1 MHSPSTSSA
10 ELTPPAALRNR
21 HRSFMPDEVL
31 GESGFDSTRGRTV
44 DRVHRD
50 AFLALDAT
58 GARQRVVPI
67 VFETHED
74 VDTVAGD
81 AAPRVVCEAEPV
93 VHFPSGEQDPDE
105 GGNVEHRP
113 ELDASGIDRQR
124 PIWDEP
130 VSRRPNP
137 ERGTAYDEVAHSSGH
152 ALLDVDDAAIPEP
165 SGALG
170 VQLASEIGCD
180 ASDQLPFAGEQ
191 LFGSLA
197 RRPLCLVEDTI
208 EGRNEGAE

>member
-1 MHSPSTSSA
+1 MSSPSTSR
-10 ELTPPAALRNR
+10 TGPAVPTALGNHR
-21 HRSFMPDEVL
+21 RSFMPGELL
-31 GESGFDSTRGRTV
+31 GESGIDSARRRAI

-50 AFLALDAT
+50 ALLALDAP
-58 GARQRVVPI
+58 GARQRIVSI

-74 VDTVAGD
+74 VDTVADD
-81 AAPRVVCEAEPV
+81 AAPRVVGEAEPV
-93 VHFPSGEQDPDE
+93 VHFASGEQDPDE

-170 VQLASEIGCD
+170 V
-180 ASDQLPFAGEQ
+180 
-191 LFGSLA
+191 
-197 RRPLCLVEDTI
+197 
-208 EGRNEGAE
+208 